1 MKQTLLGLIMAFCPT
16 MASNA
21 QVIDTVLNKVSQQPF
36 NFSVA
41 VPDGNYRVTVT
52 LGNKKKAGQTVVRAE
67 SRRHYVDEV
76 VTK

>member
-52 LGNKKKAGQTVVRAE
+52 LGNKKKPDKQWYAQNQEDTTWMK
-67 SRRHYVDEV
+67 S
-76 VTK
+76 